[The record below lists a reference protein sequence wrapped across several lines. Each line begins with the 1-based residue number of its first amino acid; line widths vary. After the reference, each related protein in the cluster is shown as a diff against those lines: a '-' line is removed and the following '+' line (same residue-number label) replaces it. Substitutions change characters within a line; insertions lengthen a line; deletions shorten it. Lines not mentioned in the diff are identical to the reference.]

1 MNNASRRTHYP
12 YRLPYPYVELLLALA
27 LLAALALA
35 LSQGTLPISTHTL
48 LSELLSK
55 WPPISSPTAITSAHL
70 VLWHIRLPRALLAAC
85 IGALLAL
92 CGTVTQS
99 LFRNPLAD
107 PSLIGISAG
116 ASAGAS
122 LAIAF
127 GTTLN
132 LATPLTTVWGIS
144 RISFGAAIGGLG
156 AVLLVYRIATRQGV
170 TAITTLL
177 LAGLA
182 VSTFVSSLTQLLS
195 LFSDDTTWR
204 RLSLWHLGNIQ
215 NATLT
220 QVSLTTLILGGL
232 LCFFLRS
239 HRSLDALLL
248 GTESAFSLGV
258 KTQQLQRRLILAVA
272 IGVGITVTFAGIIA
286 FIGLMVPHCLRWFV
300 GPTHKRLL
308 ISSALGGALL
318 LVLSD
323 TAARTV
329 LAPHELPVGLLTTL
343 LGAPFF
349 ILLLVQAPHVH

>member
-107 PSLIGISAG
+107 PSLIGR
-116 ASAGAS
+116 
-122 LAIAF
+122 
-127 GTTLN
+127 
-132 LATPLTTVWGIS
+132 GIS